1 MSTGGESSMSGF
13 STSFRDDRMKLPT
26 IVILA
31 VLCFTLEILM
41 HIDLGISIGYTH
53 FFYVLLVLAAIW
65 FQKKAVVLAVILALT
80 HITIGYFIAGEFIWA
95 LALRGAMF
103 VIVTLLVATLS
114 EELEGSRK
122 QLVTEKELL
131 LESEGKLKVIFNS
144 IQTGIVI
151 VDPKTHTIVDA
162 NPVAVQLIGAPKEC
176 IAGTVCH
183 HFICPADS
191 GKCPITDLGY
201 EVDNAERILLNV
213 KGEKIPIIKTV
224 TPIYLQGR
232 KHLLES
238 FMDIT
243 ERKKA
248 EKLLK
253 ETNERYIGYIKE
265 AAMRL
270 KTPVEVVEQNIAMLG
285 EGIIRGDFNQEEIVS
300 QLNLQVKNMV
310 QIQQNIRDLN
320 KTIVDGF
327 GEISP
332 ASKKFLTE

>member
-1 MSTGGESSMSGF
+1 MTGF
-13 STSFRDDRMKLPT
+13 STSFSDERTKILT
-26 IVILA
+26 LIILA
-31 VLCFTLEILM
+31 GICISLEILM
-41 HIDLGISIGYTH
+41 HVYLGVSIGYTH

-65 FQKKAVVLAVILALT
+65 YQKKAVVLAVILAIT
-80 HITIGYFIAGEFIWA
+80 HIAVGYFIMGEPIWA

-103 VIVTLLVATLS
+103 VIVTLLVAILS

-122 QLVTEKELL
+122 QLVMEKEHLS
-131 LESEGKLKVIFNS
+131 ESEGKLKAIFDS

-151 VDPKTHTIVDA
+151 VDPKTHTIIEA
-162 NPVAVQLIGAPKEC
+162 NPVALRLIGLPEEYIIGKL
-176 IAGTVCH
+176 CH
-183 HFICPADS
+183 HFICPADL
-191 GKCPITDLGY
+191 GKCPITDLGN

-213 KGEKIPIIKTV
+213 KGEKVPIIKTV
-224 TPIYLQGR
+224 TPVNLHGR

-248 EKLLK
+248 EVSLK
-253 ETNERYIGYIKE
+253 EANERYIGYIKE

-270 KTPVEVVEQNIAMLG
+270 KTPVEVVGLNIALLG
-285 EGIIRGDFNQEEIVS
+285 EGIKRGEFNQEEVIS
-300 QLNLQVKNMV
+300 QLNLQVKNME
-310 QIQQNIRDLN
+310 QIQQNILSLN
-320 KTIVDGF
+320 QTIVDGF